1 MKILSFDIG
10 IRNLAY
16 CYMTVG
22 NLKESNI
29 LDWGVIDLCYGENIK
44 NKCTACKKNGLV
56 CDKIASYGKNKEF
69 YCRTHAKNNAKWVML
84 EKEIKINKSTKN
96 CDLLGIINKH
106 GIDDCSKTVGIS
118 DAITVGDSRPTKKCM
133 VEKIEQFVRER
144 CLSKIDNRIKVKA
157 SQLNLIEIG
166 RRVNH
171 ELSVLFKDPIDYV
184 IIENQIGPLANRMK
198 SIQCFIA
205 MYFIMNGVSNVE
217 FISAS
222 NKLCQVDKECKDK
235 YHKRKL
241 LSIVKTRDIIE
252 HRESFN
258 GWVEL
263 FNASKKQDDLAD
275 SFLQCLWFINKKQ
288 FTDSFAQFF

>member
-16 CYMTVG
+16 CYMEVPEECP
-22 NLKESNI
+22 KEYSI
-29 LDWGVIDLCYGENIK
+29 LDWGVIDLCYGENKK

-56 CDKIASYGKNKEF
+56 CNKLASYGKNEEF

-84 EKEIKINKSTKN
+84 DKEIKINKSTKN
-96 CDLLGIINKH
+96 CDLLAIIQKH
-106 GIDDCSKTVGIS
+106 GIDDGSKTVGQS
-118 DAITVGDSRPTKKCM
+118 KQTKTCLI
-133 VEKIEQFVRER
+133 EKIEEFVRER

-166 RRVNH
+166 RRVNR
-171 ELSVLFKDPIDYV
+171 ELSALFKDPIDHV

-205 MYFIMNGVSNVE
+205 MYFIINGVSNVE

-222 NKLCQVDKECKDK
+222 NKLCQVDKACKDK
-235 YHKRKL
+235 YNKRKL
-241 LSIVKTRDIIE
+241 LSILKTRDIIE
-252 HRESFN
+252 NRESFHE
-258 GWVEL
+258 WVEL
-263 FNASKKQDDLAD
+263 FNVSKKQDDLAD

-288 FTDSFAQFF
+288 FTDVFAQFF